1 MKNKFSYEKFLPHQ
15 NIYLSGKV
23 LLLMMFIFTLFRFL
37 FYILYSQQY
46 YGVPVGEIGLSF
58 LIGLR
63 FDLASVMLVGGLF
76 MLLLNLPGR
85 FKYKQLYKI
94 SILSLLFLVVFA
106 SIVLSIGDIFYYPYA
121 KRRISY
127 EIFNLFKSIPELI
140 TIIFTDYLVP
150 LIIAVALL
158 ILLGYFWFK
167 LFGKYKS
174 TAYKGIANDVIYFI
188 LLIGAI
194 IISIRGG
201 FQLKPLRESYAF
213 RNDNIALGHLS
224 LNAVFTTLR
233 TLNRGDIQSYNFI
246 PMDEAIKTM
255 RDLLKSPIEIYLND
269 GYPIMRQTIADST
282 QQKKLNV
289 VIIIMESWPG
299 NFAELETIKPYPM
312 PEFRKLMSKGIYFSN
327 FFAAGQRTI
336 QGMQAVV
343 GSIPNVVY
351 DDILGSP
358 IEQNYLRPLGVIL
371 KEIGYSTVFIH
382 GARAGSMGFEAFSKL
397 SGFDAYIS
405 KSDFDLNKVKDDGTW
420 GIFDQ
425 FVFERAHQ
433 EFNNIKQPFLG
444 LVMSLSSHS
453 PYSLPSKEFEV
464 YDSTLANYKFI
475 NSLRYSD
482 WSLGKFYE
490 EAEKSDYFRNT
501 LFVITADHAEG
512 TREKN
517 IYELFK
523 IPCLLYSPSFVNPTI
538 ISSVHSQVDIL
549 PTIIDILKLQ
559 TKHSSFGL
567 SAIEGDDG
575 FAYIPSGGLH
585 GWIKGDWLLVGD
597 FDKNIALY
605 NFKTDR
611 FLHDNKLKSNPN
623 TANVLRREMLS
634 YLQVS
639 TYLLRSNK
647 VYKTQ

>member
-1 MKNKFSYEKFLPHQ
+1 MKNKSRFEILLPNQ
-15 NIYLSGKV
+15 NIILSVKV
-23 LLLMMFIFTLFRFL
+23 LLLMMFIFTLLRFV
-37 FYILYSQQY
+37 FYVLYSPQF
-46 YGVPVGEIGLSF
+46 YGVPISEIGLSF

-63 FDLASVMLVGGLF
+63 FDLASTMLVGGLF
-76 MLLLNLPGR
+76 LLLLNLPGK
-85 FKYKQLYKI
+85 FKFKRLYKI
-94 SILSLLFLVVFA
+94 SIISLLFLFVIA
-106 SIVLSIGDIFYYPYA
+106 SIILSLGDIFYYPYA

-140 TIIFTDYLVP
+140 TIILNDYLVP
-150 LIIAVALL
+150 LIIAVAVI
-158 ILLGYFWFK
+158 ILLGYLWFK
-167 LFGKYKS
+167 FFGKYKS
-174 TAYKGIANDVIYFI
+174 SSYKGIVNDLVYFI
-188 LLIGAI
+188 LLIGVVV
-194 IISIRGG
+194 ISIRGG

-213 RNDNIALGHLS
+213 RSDNIALGHLS

-246 PMDEAIKTM
+246 PMNEAIKSM
-255 RDLLKSPIEIYLND
+255 RDLLQSPNEIYLD
-269 GYPIMRQTIADST
+269 EEYPLMRQSLPETKH
-282 QQKKLNV
+282 QNKLNV
-289 VIIIMESWPG
+289 VIIVMESWPG
-299 NFAELETIKPYPM
+299 NFAELETIKPFPM
-312 PEFRKLMSKGIYFSN
+312 PEFRKLMNKGIYFSN

-358 IEQNYLRPLGVIL
+358 IEQNFLRPLGVIL
-371 KEIGYSTVFIH
+371 KESGYSTIFLH
-382 GARAGSMGFEAFSKL
+382 GARSGSMGFEAFSKL
-397 SGFDAYIS
+397 AGFDTYIS
-405 KSDFDLNKVKDDGTW
+405 KSDFDLKKVKDDGTW
-420 GIFDQ
+420 GIFDH
-425 FVFERAHQ
+425 FVFERSNQ
-433 EFNNIKQPFLG
+433 EFNKIKKPFLG
-444 LVMSLSSHS
+444 LVMSLSSHA
-453 PYSLPSKEFEV
+453 PYALPSAEFEV
-464 YDSTLANYKFI
+464 YDSTISNYKFL

-482 WSLGKFYE
+482 WSLGKFFE

-523 IPCLLYSPSFVNPTI
+523 IPCLLYSPTFINQSI

-549 PTIIDILKLQ
+549 PTIIDVLKLQ

-567 SAIEGDDG
+567 SAIAGNDG
-575 FAYIPSGGLH
+575 FAYLTSGGLH

-597 FDKNIALY
+597 FDKNIAMY
-605 NFKTDR
+605 NFKTDKYLSENILDR
-611 FLHDNKLKSNPN
+611 NLK
-623 TANVLRREMLS
+623 TADVLRREMLS

-647 VYKTQ
+647 VYKSR

>member
-1 MKNKFSYEKFLPHQ
+1 MKNKFSYDNLLPHQ
-15 NIYLSGKV
+15 NIILSVKV
-23 LLLMMFIFTLFRFL
+23 LLLMMFIFTLLRFV
-37 FYILYSQQY
+37 FYVLYSPQF
-46 YGVPVGEIGLSF
+46 YGVPISEIGLSF

-63 FDLASVMLVGGLF
+63 FDLASTLLVGGLF
-76 MLLLNLPGR
+76 LLLLNLPGR
-85 FKYKQLYKI
+85 FKFKRFYKI
-94 SILSLLFLVVFA
+94 SIISLLFLVVIA
-106 SIVLSIGDIFYYPYA
+106 SIILSLGDIFYYPYA

-140 TIIFTDYLVP
+140 TIILNDYLVP
-150 LIIAVALL
+150 LIIAVAVV
-158 ILLGYFWFK
+158 ILLGYLWFK

-174 TAYKGIANDVIYFI
+174 SSYKGIVNDLIYFI
-188 LLIGAI
+188 LLIGVI
-194 IISIRGG
+194 VISIRGG

-246 PMDEAIKTM
+246 PMNEAIKSM
-255 RDLLKSPIEIYLND
+255 RDLLKSPKEIYLD
-269 GYPIMRQTIADST
+269 EEYPLMRQTLPET
-282 QQKKLNV
+282 KHQNKLNV
-289 VIIIMESWPG
+289 VIIVMESWPG
-299 NFAELETIKPYPM
+299 NFAELETIKPFPM
-312 PEFRKLMSKGIYFSN
+312 PEFRKLMNKGIYFSN

-358 IEQNYLRPLGVIL
+358 IEQNFLRPLGVIL
-371 KEIGYSTVFIH
+371 KEGGYSTIFLH
-382 GARAGSMGFEAFSKL
+382 GARSGSMGFEAFSKL
-397 SGFDAYIS
+397 AGFDTYIS

-420 GIFDQ
+420 GIFDH
-425 FVFERAHQ
+425 FVFERSNQ
-433 EFNNIKQPFLG
+433 EFNKIKQPFLG
-444 LVMSLSSHS
+444 LVMSLSSHA
-453 PYSLPSKEFEV
+453 PYALPSGEYEV
-464 YDSTLANYKFI
+464 YDSTIANYKFL

-482 WSLGKFYE
+482 WSLGKFFE
-490 EAEKSDYFRNT
+490 EAEKAEYFRNT
-501 LFVITADHAEG
+501 LFIITADHAEG

-523 IPCLLYSPSFVNPTI
+523 IPCLLYSPAFLNPDI

-567 SAIEGDDG
+567 SAIAGNNG
-575 FAYIPSGGLH
+575 FAYLPSGGLH
-585 GWIKGDWLLVGD
+585 GWIKGDWLSVGD

-605 NFKTDR
+605 NYKTDR
-611 FLHDNKLKSNPN
+611 HLSENKLNLNPN
-623 TANVLRREMLS
+623 TANVLRKEMLS

-647 VYKTQ
+647 VYKSE